1 MAEPSPAAAAGL
13 FASLKTLTASLIG
26 IIQIRLELLSTD
38 VAEARER
45 TIALLVLVLAALFA
59 LGVGVVLL
67 AILVAAAY
75 WETHRLAVLGA
86 LAALFLGG
94 GGGAAWLAVRKLR
107 NEPRPFAA
115 SLAELDKDR
124 EQLRP
129 GP

>member
-1 MAEPSPAAAAGL
+1 MAEPSPVAAAGL
-13 FASLKTLTASLIG
+13 FASLKTLAASLTG
-26 IIQIRLELLSTD
+26 IVQTRLALLSTD

-45 TIALLVLVLAALFA
+45 LIALLVLALVALFA

-67 AILVAAAY
+67 AILIAAAY

-86 LAALFLGG
+86 LAAAFLGG
-94 GGGAAWLAVRKLR
+94 AAAAAWLAVRKLR
-107 NEPRPFAA
+107 DGPRPFAA
-115 SLAELDKDR
+115 SLAELDRDR

>member
-1 MAEPSPAAAAGL
+1 MAEPSPAAAGL
-13 FASLKTLTASLIG
+13 FASLKTLAASLVG
-26 IIQIRLELLSTD
+26 IVQTRLELLSAD

-45 TIALLVLVLAALFA
+45 AVALLVLVLVALFA

-67 AILVAAAY
+67 AILVAVAY

-86 LAALFLGG
+86 LAAAFLGG
-94 GGGAAWLAVRKLR
+94 GAGAAWLAVRKLR

-124 EQLRP
+124 EQLRS

>member
-1 MAEPSPAAAAGL
+1 MAEPSPAAAEGL
-13 FASLKTLTASLIG
+13 FASLKTLAASLVG
-26 IIQIRLELLSTD
+26 IVQTRLELLSAD

-45 TIALLVLVLAALFA
+45 AVALLVLALVALFA

-86 LAALFLGG
+86 LAAAFLGAG
-94 GGGAAWLAVRKLR
+94 AGAAWLAVRKLR

-124 EQLRP
+124 EQLRS